1 MVYLKI
7 IEIVILTLLPTFLW
21 LQFFKSKDYNQEP
34 NYILRRIFILSFL
47 FTPLVGLFQ
56 FCTNENLKT
65 ALGYFSFL
73 NFNCSFINKSFF
85 SLDMPFVII
94 VMFFIAAA
102 IEESYKFFTM
112 RLSLWGKAKEE
123 FDEPVDAM
131 VYLITAALGFSAAE
145 NLLYALDIAFK
156 NDFLVEDSFLNYQFE
171 IIGFIFMRS
180 LFSTFLHIL
189 ASGIF
194 GYFFAKAYF
203 HFKNTRFYYAK
214 SILVGLMFSTL
225 IHTNFNLNTQLTF
238 SQDEITN
245 YSIKIFLLLLLL
257 FFSYIIVDKE
267 FKKLQKNN

>member
-1 MVYLKI
+1 
-7 IEIVILTLLPTFLW
+7 
-21 LQFFKSKDYNQEP
+21 
-34 NYILRRIFILSFL
+34 
-47 FTPLVGLFQ
+47 
-56 FCTNENLKT
+56 
-65 ALGYFSFL
+65 
-73 NFNCSFINKSFF
+73 
-85 SLDMPFVII
+85 
-94 VMFFIAAA
+94 MFFIAAG

-112 RLSLWGKAKEE
+112 RLSLWGKAKKE

-156 NDFLVEDSFLNYQFE
+156 NGFLVQDSFLNYQFE

-180 LFSTFLHIL
+180 LFSTFLHIS

-203 HFKNTRFYYAK
+203 HFKNTRFYYVK
-214 SILVGLMFSTL
+214 SVLVGLMFSTL
-225 IHTNFNLNTQLTF
+225 IHTNFNLNIQLTF
-238 SQDEITN
+238 SQNEITN

-267 FKKLQKNN
+267 FKKLQKIISQ